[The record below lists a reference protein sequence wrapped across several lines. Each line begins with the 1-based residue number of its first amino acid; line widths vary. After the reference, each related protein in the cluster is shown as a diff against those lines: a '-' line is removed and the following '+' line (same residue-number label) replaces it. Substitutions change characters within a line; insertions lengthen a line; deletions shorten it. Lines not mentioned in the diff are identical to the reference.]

1 MSTKNARIMQLAISN
16 NANGWDGVDAFG
28 ANHEVFADVD
38 EVALKADIGI
48 AEVAGRKNITAM
60 KPTQHLIA
68 PRITFEAQ
76 RAGAQWIPLANMF
89 GIEVLSSDA
98 PNEVHTW
105 TWLDSIFGANFSMAA
120 AIEAT
125 LPYGSGDDV
134 IEWPALKP
142 VSVELT
148 PKANGFLNME
158 VETIGRDL
166 FVFGDSGIT
175 TVATAF
181 NSVTAVEI
189 EKLICWQEVEL
200 LMNVQSAGA
209 LSSPTDRIQ
218 IDDYRVSY
226 SRPFDRRPVARGA
239 SNGLGLTTGEPL
251 QTGGPAEITLS
262 FTEAAYQAIAN
273 LNDFTV
279 EQKAT
284 MVFTA
289 TFGSTT
295 YTLTLIFPRLQKVD
309 NAAPITGG
317 GTIPLERTFRL
328 LEATSA
334 PTGMTATFASGV
346 LRDELATSYLLL

>member
-1 MSTKNARIMQLAISN
+1 MSTKNARITKLAIAN
-16 NANGWDGVDAFG
+16 NTNGWDGVDAFG

-38 EVALKADIGI
+38 EVALKADVGV

-60 KPTQHLIA
+60 KITQHLVN
-68 PRITFEAQ
+68 PRLTFEAQ
-76 RAGAQWIPLANMF
+76 RAGAQWIPFANMF
-89 GIEVLSSDA
+89 GIEVLSTDA

-105 TWLDSIFGANFSMAA
+105 TWLDSIFGANFSMVA
-120 AIEAT
+120 AIDAT
-125 LPYGSGDDV
+125 LPYGAGDDL

-166 FVFGDSGIT
+166 FVLGDSGIT

-181 NSVTAVEI
+181 NSLTAVEI

-209 LSSPTDRIQ
+209 LSSPGDRIE

-226 SRPFDRRPVARGA
+226 SRPFDRRPLARGA
-239 SNGLGLTTGEPL
+239 ASGLGLATGEPL
-251 QTGGPAEITLS
+251 QTGGPAEILLS

-279 EQKAT
+279 EQKAS

-295 YTLTLIFPRLQKVD
+295 YTLTLLWPRLQKID
-309 NAAPITGG
+309 NAAPIVGG
-317 GTIPLERTFRL
+317 GSLPLERTFRC
-328 LEATSA
+328 LETPSA
-334 PTGMTATFASGV
+334 PTGMTDTFAAAV
-346 LRDELATSYLLL
+346 LRDEFATSYLLL

>member
-1 MSTKNARIMQLAISN
+1 MSTKNARITQLAIAN
-16 NANGWDGVDAFG
+16 NVNGWDGVDAFG
-28 ANHEVFADVD
+28 ANHEVFADID
-38 EVALKADIGI
+38 EVALKADVSI
-48 AEVAGRKNITAM
+48 AEVAGRQNITAM
-60 KPTQHLIA
+60 KETQHLVA
-68 PRITFEAQ
+68 PRLTFEAQ
-76 RAGAQWIPLANMF
+76 RSGAQWIPLANMF
-89 GIEVLSSDA
+89 GVEVLSTDA

-120 AIEAT
+120 AIDAT
-125 LPYGSGDDV
+125 LPYGAGDDL

-166 FVFGDSGIT
+166 FVFPDAA

-181 NSVTAVEI
+181 NSLTAVEL

-209 LSSPTDRIQ
+209 LASPTDRIQ

-226 SRPFDRRPVARGA
+226 SRPFDPRPVARGA
-239 SNGLGLTTGEPL
+239 ASGLGLATGEPL
-251 QTGGPAEITLS
+251 QTGGPAEIVLS

-273 LNDFTV
+273 LDDYGV

-289 TFGSTT
+289 TIGAVTF
-295 YTLTLIFPRLQKVD
+295 TLTLIFPRLQKVD
-309 NAAPITGG
+309 NAAPIVGG
-317 GTIPLERTFRL
+317 GSLPLERTFRL
-328 LEATSA
+328 LEATAA
-334 PTGMTATFASGV
+334 PTGMTATFASAV
-346 LRDELATSYLLL
+346 LRDVFATSYLLL

>member
-1 MSTKNARIMQLAISN
+1 MSTKTARIMQLAIAN
-16 NANGWDGVDAFG
+16 NVNGWDGVDAFG

-38 EVALKADIGI
+38 EVALKADVGP
-48 AEVAGRKNITAM
+48 AEVAARKNITAM
-60 KPTQHLIA
+60 KITQHLVA

-76 RAGAQWIPLANMF
+76 RAGAQWIPFANMF
-89 GIEVLSSDA
+89 GIEALSTDA
-98 PNEVHTW
+98 PNEVHKW

-120 AIEAT
+120 AVDAT
-125 LPYGSGDDV
+125 LPYASGDDV

-166 FVFGDSGIT
+166 FVFGDTGIT

-181 NSVTAVEI
+181 NSLTAVEI

-209 LSSPTDRIQ
+209 LASPADRIQ
-218 IDDYRVSY
+218 IDDYRVRY
-226 SRPFDRRPVARGA
+226 ARPFDRRPVARGA

-251 QTGGPAEITLS
+251 QTGGPAEILLS

-289 TFGSTT
+289 TFGATT
-295 YTLTLIFPRLQKVD
+295 FTLTLIFPRLQKID

-328 LEATSA
+328 LETPSA
-334 PTGMTATFASGV
+334 PTGFTDTFAAAE
-346 LRDELATSYLLL
+346 LRDEFATSYLLL

>member
-1 MSTKNARIMQLAISN
+1 MSTKNARITKLAIAN

-28 ANHEVFADVD
+28 ANHEIFSDVD
-38 EVALKADIGI
+38 DAALKAEVGV
-48 AEVAGRKNITAM
+48 AEVAGRGNISAM
-60 KPTQHLIA
+60 KITQHLA
-68 PRITFEAQ
+68 NPRLTFEAQ

-89 GIEVLSSDA
+89 GIEVLSTDA

-120 AIEAT
+120 AIDAT
-125 LPYGSGDDV
+125 LPYGAGDDL

-181 NSVTAVEI
+181 NSLTAVEL
-189 EKLICWQEVEL
+189 EKMICWQEVEL

-209 LSSPTDRIQ
+209 LSSPTDRIE

-239 SNGLGLTTGEPL
+239 SAGLGLTTGEPL
-251 QTGGPAEITLS
+251 QTGGPAEILLS

-295 YTLTLIFPRLQKVD
+295 YTLTLTFPRLQKID

-317 GTIPLERTFRL
+317 GLLPLERTFRL
-328 LEATSA
+328 LEAVSA
-334 PTGMTATFASGV
+334 PTGMVDTFAAAV
-346 LRDELATSYLLL
+346 LRDEFATSYLLL

>member
-1 MSTKNARIMQLAISN
+1 MSTKNARITKLAIAN
-16 NANGWDGVDAFG
+16 NVNGWDGVDTFG

-38 EVALKADIGI
+38 EIALKADVSV
-48 AEVAGRKNITAM
+48 AEVAGRGNISAM
-60 KPTQHLIA
+60 KETQHLVN
-68 PRITFEAQ
+68 PRLTFEAQ
-76 RAGAQWIPLANMF
+76 RSGAQWIPFANMF
-89 GIEVLSSDA
+89 GIEVLSVDA
-98 PNEVHTW
+98 PNDVHTW

-120 AIEAT
+120 AIDAT
-125 LPYGSGDDV
+125 LPYGAGDDL

-148 PKANGFLNME
+148 PKANGFLNIE
-158 VETIGRDL
+158 VGTIGRDL
-166 FVFGDSGIT
+166 FPLPDAA

-181 NSVTAVEI
+181 NSVTAVEL

-209 LSSPTDRIQ
+209 LASPTDRIQ

-239 SNGLGLTTGEPL
+239 SSGLGLTTGEPL
-251 QTGGPAEITLS
+251 QTGGPAEILLS

-273 LNDFTV
+273 LDDYGV

-289 TFGSTT
+289 TIGAVT
-295 YTLTLIFPRLQKVD
+295 YTLTLIFPRLQKID
-309 NAAPITGG
+309 NASPLTGG

-328 LEATSA
+328 LEAVSA
-334 PTGMTATFASGV
+334 PTGMTATFASAV
-346 LRDELATSYLLL
+346 LRDEFATSYLLL